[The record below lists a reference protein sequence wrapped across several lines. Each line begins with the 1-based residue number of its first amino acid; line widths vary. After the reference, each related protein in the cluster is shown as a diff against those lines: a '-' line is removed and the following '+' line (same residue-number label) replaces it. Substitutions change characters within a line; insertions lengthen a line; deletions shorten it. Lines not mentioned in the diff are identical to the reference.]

1 MSVKNLVSAIKVR
14 RVLSMDPSSNS
25 LAWVIFDHTTNG
37 ISMVACGK
45 INFKETKEISS
56 KFGIINKELKK
67 IYKEYGPA
75 IAVIEQ
81 SIYVQNFES
90 SRIISYIIGY
100 SWGVMSSFGV
110 EMMDI
115 NPLIWKNKIGYKN
128 ISATDK
134 NNIETNGE
142 KGSFQAKLKK
152 ERKKRV
158 REIVAIYFEKHM
170 DYLPDDDIIDAAGI
184 GLWYSIKL
192 KKDNE

>member
-1 MSVKNLVSAIKVR
+1 MSVKKIVNAIKVR

-45 INFKETKEISS
+45 INFRETKEISS
-56 KFGIINKELKK
+56 KFKIINKELKEIHK
-67 IYKEYGPA
+67 QYGSE

-100 SWGVMSSFGV
+100 SWGVLSSFGV

-128 ISATDK
+128 ITATDK
-134 NNIETNGE
+134 NNIDKNGE
-142 KGSFQAKLKK
+142 KGSLQAKLKK
-152 ERKKRV
+152 ERKSRV
-158 REIVAIYFEKHM
+158 REIVKTYFTNHA
-170 DYLPDDDIIDAAGI
+170 DSLDDDDIIDAAGI
-184 GLWYSIKL
+184 GVWYSLKL
-192 KKDNE
+192 QKDYS

>member
-1 MSVKNLVSAIKVR
+1 MSVKNIVNNIRVK

-25 LAWVIFDHTTNG
+25 LAWVIFDHTANG
-37 ISMVACGK
+37 INMVDCGK

-56 KFGIINKELKK
+56 KFKIINKELKQ
-67 IYKEYGPA
+67 IYKNYGME

-90 SRIISYIIGY
+90 SRVISYIIGY
-100 SWGVMSSFGV
+100 SWGVLSGFGV

-134 NNIETNGE
+134 NLLEHNGE
-142 KGSFQAKLKK
+142 KGSLQIKLKK

-158 REIVAIYFEKHM
+158 REIVKTYFKNHQDFLE
-170 DYLPDDDIIDAAGI
+170 DDDIIDAAGI
-184 GLWYSIKL
+184 GIWYSLKL
-192 KKDNE
+192 KKDYE